1 MKSII
6 IEMNMVIELTK
17 KPKKKSICGA
27 PEPIE
32 CNHKK
37 HKKTNK
43 TKQ

>member
-17 KPKKKSICGA
+17 NKKINKFVGYRNLSNA
-27 PEPIE
+27 TAR
-32 CNHKK
+32 N
-37 HKKTNK
+37 KKTNK